1 MLIYTHGTQITKA
14 VNRQNTHLSVVFL
27 ANESN
32 RMSYLNMHCGY
43 IHTRRMKGSFSTLK
57 TYGKTGLIEKFVKFN
72 QVYTVEISIYL
83 SMEFK

>member
-1 MLIYTHGTQITKA
+1 
-14 VNRQNTHLSVVFL
+14 
-27 ANESN
+27 
-32 RMSYLNMHCGY
+32 
-43 IHTRRMKGSFSTLK
+43 MKGSFSTLK